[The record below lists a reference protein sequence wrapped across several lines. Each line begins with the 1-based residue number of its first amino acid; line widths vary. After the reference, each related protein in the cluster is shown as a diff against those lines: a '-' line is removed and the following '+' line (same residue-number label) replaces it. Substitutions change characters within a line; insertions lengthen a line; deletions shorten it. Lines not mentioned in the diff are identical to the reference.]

1 MNDNMQYA
9 IHDQLERV
17 ADGLENLCVQLE
29 CLNDYFKV
37 FIPRN
42 NGDAREAPASSPSPA
57 APPLSLFFE
66 SLPTWVYN
74 NLRRKSIPS
83 HLAAKIIG
91 LPQSQLA
98 KLTEI
103 GLIRGKSGRYD
114 LVELLG
120 YLEDTFSEY
129 GQNAEPEPGPV
140 FQQ

>member
-1 MNDNMQYA
+1 MNENMQYA

-17 ADGLENLCVQLE
+17 ADGLENLCAQIE
-29 CLNDYFKV
+29 RLNDYFQV
-37 FIPRN
+37 SIPRQA
-42 NGDAREAPASSPSPA
+42 NGADMAPAPVSSCS

-74 NLRRKSIPS
+74 NLRRKSIPA
-83 HLAAKIIG
+83 HMAAKIIG
-91 LPQSQLA
+91 LPQSQLVR
-98 KLTEI
+98 LTEI

-129 GQNAEPEPGPV
+129 GQYAAPESGPV
-140 FQQ
+140 FQ

>member
-1 MNDNMQYA
+1 MNENMQYA

-17 ADGLENLCVQLE
+17 ADGLENLCAQLE
-29 CLNDYFKV
+29 RLNDCSQG
-37 FIPRN
+37 FIPGKKRN
-42 NGDAREAPASSPSPA
+42 AGSTSVPLSNSV

-74 NLRRKSIPS
+74 NLRRKSIPA
-83 HLAAKIIG
+83 HMAAKIIG
-91 LPQSQLA
+91 LPQSQLIR
-98 KLTEI
+98 LTEI
-103 GLIRGKSGRYD
+103 GLIHGKSGRYD

-129 GQNAEPEPGPV
+129 GQYAASESGPV